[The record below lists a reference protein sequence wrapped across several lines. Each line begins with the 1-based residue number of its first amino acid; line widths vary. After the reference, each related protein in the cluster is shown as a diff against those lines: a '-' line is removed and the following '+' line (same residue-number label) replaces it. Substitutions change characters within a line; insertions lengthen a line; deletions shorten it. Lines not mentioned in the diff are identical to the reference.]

1 MTIIA
6 CFSIVGFMCALT
18 VKFIFHFTSFE
29 IIAWNDVIPNSYV
42 GWILLFAVGI
52 LSFVGQIM
60 LTTACKIENA
70 GLVSL
75 IRKAFDIVVSFSV
88 QILVFGVSS
97 LLNK

>member
-6 CFSIVGFMCALT
+6 CFSTIGFICALS
-18 VKFIFHFTSFE
+18 VKVIFHFTSFE
-29 IIAWNDVIPNSYV
+29 IVTWNDILPNSYI
-42 GWILLFAVGI
+42 GWILLFAVGF

-97 LLNK
+97 